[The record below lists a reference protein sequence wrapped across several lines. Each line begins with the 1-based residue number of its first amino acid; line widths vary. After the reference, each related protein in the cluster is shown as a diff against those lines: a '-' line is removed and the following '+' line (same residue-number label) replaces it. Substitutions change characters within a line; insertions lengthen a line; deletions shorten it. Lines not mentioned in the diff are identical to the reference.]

1 MVRFSDTQRAT
12 LCIKDVLDLHF
23 NTLTLVMTISG
34 FSYIRNGFKYQ
45 YPFLE
50 AIQSIIAICD
60 EFVIAVGDSTDGTRE
75 AIKALSNP
83 KIKII
88 DTIWDEQ
95 MRQGGKIFAQQANI
109 ALDACTSD
117 WLFHIQADEIVHEKD
132 LPTIQQS
139 IQRVDGNPR
148 VDGLLFDFLNFYG
161 SYNYL
166 NGTRYQHKKEIR
178 IFRKGINVFS
188 YRDSQ
193 GFRKYPNQVAR
204 EQNYKGDKLNVVN
217 IDVPIYHY
225 SYVRPPQHMTE
236 KSLYFAKFW
245 YSDAELENVFKGNE
259 ETNYYNIEKVDAF
272 TGTHP
277 AVMNDW
283 IKNGNYEFDPTKIR
297 PNLSLKKRIAYW
309 LDKVL
314 GWRLG
319 EYRNYKILK
328 E

>member
-1 MVRFSDTQRAT
+1 MKF
-12 LCIKDVLDLHF
+12 KDVLDLHLNIVAF
-23 NTLTLVMTISG
+23 VMTISG

-50 AIQSIIAICD
+50 SIQSILSICD

-75 AIKALSNP
+75 AIEALNDP

-88 DTIWDEQ
+88 DTVWDEQ

-109 ALDACTSD
+109 ALDGCTGD

-132 LPTIQQS
+132 LPTIKQA
-139 IQRVDGNPR
+139 IQRVADKPR

-161 SYNYL
+161 SYDYL

-193 GFRKYPNQVAR
+193 GFRKYPSQVAR
-204 EQNYKGDKLNVVN
+204 EQNYKGDKLNVVS
-217 IDVPIYHY
+217 IGVPIYHY
-225 SYVRPPQHMTE
+225 SYVRPPQQMTE
-236 KSLYFAKFW
+236 KSLFFAKFW
-245 YSDAELENVFKGNE
+245 YSDAELKHVFKGNA
-259 ETNYYNIEKVDAF
+259 ETNYHNIEKIDAF
-272 TGTHP
+272 SGTHP
-277 AVMNDW
+277 AVMSDW
-283 IKNGNYEFDPTKIR
+283 IKNGNYEFDPAKINT
-297 PNLSLKKRIAYW
+297 NLSAKKRVAYW

-319 EYRNYKILK
+319 EYRNYKLVK